1 MIHGG
6 LLLSAVICPFV
17 NFFHL
22 NLQKKNCFIS
32 FCFGAEIKNL
42 IAIRL
47 TKNRL
52 FLYFF
57 FRFVLYARMQIPLLL
72 LLLLP
77 FITTQK

>member
-42 IAIRL
+42 IAIRS
-47 TKNRL
+47 T
-52 FLYFF
+52 
-57 FRFVLYARMQIPLLL
+57 
-72 LLLLP
+72 
-77 FITTQK
+77 